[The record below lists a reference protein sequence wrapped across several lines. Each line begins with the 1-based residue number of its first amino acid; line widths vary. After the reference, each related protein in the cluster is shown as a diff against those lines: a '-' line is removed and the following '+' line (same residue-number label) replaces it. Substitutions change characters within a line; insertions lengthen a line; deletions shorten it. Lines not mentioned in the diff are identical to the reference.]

1 MANASSHGR
10 TNECSNSPANKQQP
24 PFSPI
29 RSGPKAA
36 SKPSRQKQFP
46 SSQDEFTG
54 TSIPAAWNNI
64 ANAPVA
70 LDDPNNQLDYD
81 HTASTIRRF
90 LDFNGLLTGQSGYL
104 KASISNFTGASS
116 IWFGSVGTNSANN
129 ANYAQTLI
137 TGNGT
142 YELFINK
149 HRRHTTLRQQQR
161 LDRNPRRRSRSLFN
175 NWHHRR
181 GPYQQN
187 PLLRPCRETCRLPL
201 LTPLILATASR
212 RLLP

>member
-1 MANASSHGR
+1 MKILPLLASLALALIAH
-10 TNECSNSPANKQQP
+10 
-24 PFSPI
+24 
-29 RSGPKAA
+29 A
-36 SKPSRQKQFP
+36 STVY
-46 SSQDEFTG
+46 QDEFTG

-90 LDFNGLLTGQSGYL
+90 LNFNGLLTGQSGYL

-116 IWFGSVGTNSANN
+116 IWFGFVGTNSANN

-149 HRRHTTLRQQQR
+149 HR
-161 LDRNPRRRSRSLFN
+161 
-175 NWHHRR
+175 RR

-201 LTPLILATASR
+201 LTPLILATASH